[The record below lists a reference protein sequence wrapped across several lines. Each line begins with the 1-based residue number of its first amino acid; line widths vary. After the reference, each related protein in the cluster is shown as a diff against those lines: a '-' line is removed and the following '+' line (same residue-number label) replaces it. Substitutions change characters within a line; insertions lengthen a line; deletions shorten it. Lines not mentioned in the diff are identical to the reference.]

1 MKLKMD
7 SLWTP
12 RNITS
17 LDGSCYEAIDS
28 SISQNT
34 FSYLKM
40 SGMQYRENITVEDNK
55 KNKNEYN

>member
-7 SLWTP
+7 SLW
-12 RNITS
+12 NITS
-17 LDGSCYEAIDS
+17 LDGSCYKAIDS
-28 SISQNT
+28 SVSENI

-40 SGMQYRENITVEDNK
+40 SDMQYRENITVEDNK